1 MKIAFFGTPDFAVPS
16 LRAVV
21 GEGFDVAAVV
31 TQPDKPRGRTRSTMV
46 PPAIKQVAVEEDLR
60 VLQPER
66 PSDPAFLD
74 ELRTIAPDIG
84 VVVAY
89 GHILKPDLLALPPM
103 GFVNLH
109 ASLLPSLRGAAPI
122 QHAILLGLAETGIS
136 IMQLEEGLD
145 SGPVLQQVPTP
156 IAEDET
162 YGELSVRLAEL
173 GALAL
178 VEGLELI
185 ELGEAEWV
193 PQDHA
198 RATMAPKISR
208 ETAKIDWSRDA
219 VDIARLVRAMDPYP
233 GAWTELDGMQV
244 KFFGPTGADVAATR
258 GAPGEIVE
266 TRPAF
271 VVATVD
277 GALQFLD
284 VQPAGK
290 RRMAATDWVR
300 GRGAKAGRRFE

>member
-1 MKIAFFGTPDFAVPS
+1 VKIAFFGTPDFAVPS
-16 LRAVV
+16 LRALV
-21 GEGFDVAAVV
+21 GEGFDVVAVV

-46 PPAIKQVAVEEDLR
+46 PPAIKQVALEEELP

-89 GHILKPDLLALPPM
+89 GHILKPDLLALPPL

-109 ASLLPSLRGAAPI
+109 ASLLPGLRGAAPI
-122 QHAILLGLAETGIS
+122 QHAILQGMEETGIS
-136 IMQLEEGLD
+136 IMQLEEGMD

-162 YGELSVRLAEL
+162 YGELSVRMAEL

-185 ELGEAEWV
+185 ELGEAEWE

-198 RATMAPKISR
+198 RATAAPKITR
-208 ETAKIDWSRDA
+208 ETAHIDWTRNA
-219 VDIARLVRAMDPYP
+219 VDIARLTRAMDPYP
-233 GAWTELDGMQV
+233 GAWTHLDGMQV
-244 KFFGPTGADVAATR
+244 KLFGPTSADVSSDR

-290 RRMAATDWVR
+290 RRMAATEWVR

>member
-16 LRAVV
+16 LRALV
-21 GEGFDVAAVV
+21 GEGFDVVAVV

-46 PPAIKQVAVEEDLR
+46 PPAVKQVALEEELP

-66 PSDPAFLD
+66 PSDPAFFD
-74 ELRTIAPDIG
+74 ELRSIAPDIG

-89 GHILKPDLLALPPM
+89 GHILKPDLLALPPL

-122 QHAILLGLAETGIS
+122 QHAILEGLEETGIS
-136 IMQLEEGLD
+136 IMQLEEGMD
-145 SGPVLQQVPTP
+145 TGPVLQQVPTP

-162 YGELSVRLAEL
+162 YGELSVRMAEL

-185 ELGEAEWV
+185 ELGEAAWET
-193 PQDHA
+193 QDHA
-198 RATMAPKISR
+198 RATVAPKITR
-208 ETAKIDWSRDA
+208 ETAHIDWTGNA
-219 VDIARLVRAMDPYP
+219 VDIARLTRAMDPYP
-233 GAWTELDGMQV
+233 GAWTHLDGVQV
-244 KFFGPTGADVAATR
+244 KLFGPTHADVSSDR

-290 RRMAATDWVR
+290 RRMAATEWVR

>member
-1 MKIAFFGTPDFAVPS
+1 
-16 LRAVV
+16 
-21 GEGFDVAAVV
+21 
-31 TQPDKPRGRTRSTMV
+31 
-46 PPAIKQVAVEEDLR
+46 
-60 VLQPER
+60 
-66 PSDPAFLD
+66 
-74 ELRTIAPDIG
+74 
-84 VVVAY
+84 
-89 GHILKPDLLALPPM
+89 
-103 GFVNLH
+103 VNLH

-122 QHAILLGLAETGIS
+122 QHAILEGLEETGIS
-136 IMQLEEGLD
+136 IMQLEEGMD

-156 IAEDET
+156 IAADET
-162 YGELSVRLAEL
+162 YGELSVRMAEL

-185 ELGEAEWV
+185 ELGEAAWET
-193 PQDHA
+193 QDHA
-198 RATMAPKISR
+198 RATVAPKITR
-208 ETAKIDWSRDA
+208 ETAHIDWTGNA
-219 VDIARLVRAMDPYP
+219 VDIARLTRAMDPYP
-233 GAWTELDGMQV
+233 GAWTHLDGVQV
-244 KFFGPTGADVAATR
+244 KLFGPTHADVSSDR

-290 RRMAATDWVR
+290 RRMAATEWVR

>member
-1 MKIAFFGTPDFAVPS
+1 VKIAFFGTPDFAVPS
-16 LRAVV
+16 LRALA
-21 GEGFDVAAVV
+21 GEGFDVVVVV

-46 PPAIKQVAVEEDLR
+46 PPAIKQVALEEDLP
-60 VLQPER
+60 VLQPAR
-66 PSDPAFLD
+66 PSDPQFMD
-74 ELRTIAPDIG
+74 ELRAIAPDIG

-89 GHILKPDLLALPPM
+89 GHILKPDLLALPRL

-109 ASLLPSLRGAAPI
+109 ASLLPKLRGAAPI
-122 QHAILLGLAETGIS
+122 QHAILEGLEETGIS
-136 IMQLEEGLD
+136 IMQLEEGMD
-145 SGPVLQQVPTP
+145 TGPVLQQVPTP

-162 YGELSVRLAEL
+162 YGELSVRMAEL

-185 ELGEAEWV
+185 ELGEAGWE

-198 RATMAPKISR
+198 QATTAPKITR
-208 ETAKIDWSRDA
+208 ETAHIDWTHNA
-219 VDIARLVRAMDPYP
+219 VDISRLVRAMDPYP
-233 GAWTELDGMQV
+233 GAWTELNGLQV
-244 KFFGPTGADVAATR
+244 KLFGPTGADPSADK
-258 GAPGEIVE
+258 GAPGQIVE

-271 VVATVD
+271 VVATGD

-290 RRMAATDWVR
+290 RRMAATEWVR